1 MASGGSSEASPPG
14 TKRATVQAAVLRA
27 TEDLLAEGATYAD
40 LNIERIATRAGISRT
55 AFYFYFR
62 DKRELLMRL
71 TEDLNEQLFQQAD
84 IWFSGDGEPE
94 AELRTALTN
103 IAALYAEH
111 APLVRA
117 TVEVSTYDE
126 DVARFWRALV
136 ARFTTAS
143 SRRIGDEGRAAGDA
157 NATAYA
163 LCWMTE
169 RALYEQ
175 MMEPEAV
182 PADDLVEALVGIW
195 LRSVY
200 GS

>member
-1 MASGGSSEASPPG
+1 MAAGGSREASPPG

-27 TEDLLAEGATYAD
+27 TEDLLAGGATYSD

-71 TEDLNEQLFQQAD
+71 TEDLNEMLFQHAD

-136 ARFTTAS
+136 ARFTKAS
-143 SRRIGDEGRAAGDA
+143 SRRIGAERMTGDA
-157 NATAYA
+157 EATAYA

-169 RALYEQ
+169 RALYQQ

-182 PADDLVEALVGIW
+182 RADDLVEALVGIW